1 MFAFDI
7 KRVVRGDEMNYP
19 ITCLDCGTKAK
30 TTLFKGGCY
39 WCGSHNVT
47 RIGGIKMEN
56 QTHLNAVGEIT
67 EMLYEAKEAAND
79 EPAV

>member
-1 MFAFDI
+1 MQTHLI
-7 KRVVRGDEMNYP
+7 GK
-19 ITCLDCGTKAK
+19 
-30 TTLFKGGCY
+30 
-39 WCGSHNVT
+39 
-47 RIGGIKMEN
+47 GGIKMEN